1 MFTLGPGAPV
11 CRPHLPP
18 SSGCL
23 FINPNSAGRNSNC
36 VHGRRFLE
44 GVVLLGGSQ
53 RGKGAPKPPPCLR
66 HIEMCGARDSKHLA
80 THRQSPRAG
89 CQQHPQPAGPTEQL
103 CEREEV
109 YGCSSFPRRNQERQ
123 EAEPGG
129 TPLS

>member
-1 MFTLGPGAPV
+1 MCSPWGPGHLCADPIS
-11 CRPHLPP
+11 LPP
-18 SSGCL
+18 SGCL

-53 RGKGAPKPPPCLR
+53 RGKGAPKPPPFLR

-89 CQQHPQPAGPTEQL
+89 CQQHPQARWPH
-103 CEREEV
+103 
-109 YGCSSFPRRNQERQ
+109 
-123 EAEPGG
+123 
-129 TPLS
+129 